1 MVVTGLSC
9 APGRARPL
17 HGDTSAEA
25 TAWSFALGVLWRVT
39 LLEAHA
45 GGSGALESRVPSSE
59 AGSRQTCLSL
69 QGHTAP
75 YKTVSARAAV
85 PSTVLRLPAL
95 AFQGVFEKYPE
106 TLVRVVQV
114 GRFSRPPFQLRG
126 IPVASLC
133 GSLCRSAGSKLAVW
147 LLGGCRKDR
156 ALDNLCSVYFTVS

>member
-1 MVVTGLSC
+1 MG
-9 APGRARPL
+9 AGFWRAGFR
-17 HGDTSAEA
+17 
-25 TAWSFALGVLWRVT
+25 ALK
-39 LLEAHA
+39 
-45 GGSGALESRVPSSE
+45 
-59 AGSRQTCLSL
+59 AGSRRTCLSL

-126 IPVASLC
+126 IPVASPC
-133 GSLCRSAGSKLAVW
+133 GSLCRSTGSKLAVW

>member
-1 MVVTGLSC
+1 MGTPPWRPLPGLS
-9 APGRARPL
+9 PWGSLGGRPCWRLTQRGAGPWRA
-17 HGDTSAEA
+17 G
-25 TAWSFALGVLWRVT
+25 FRALK
-39 LLEAHA
+39 A
-45 GGSGALESRVPSSE
+45 GSGR
-59 AGSRQTCLSL
+59 TCLSL

-114 GRFSRPPFQLRG
+114 GRFSSPPFQLCG
-126 IPVASLC
+126 VPMPSLC
-133 GSLCRSAGSKLAVW
+133 TSLCRTAGRKLAVW

-156 ALDNLCSVYFTVS
+156 VLDNLCSVYFTVS